1 MALYAT
7 DAVVLGARSWGE
19 ADKIMTFFT
28 KERGLVRATAFG
40 CRRPRS
46 PLAGA
51 MQMFSELELQ
61 LAEGRRL
68 DTVRTAT
75 TKRHYKKLG
84 EDLSCMAYGAFVAE
98 FLRGCLADGQPEPAM
113 YARLLEI
120 LAAFEQRNPRVTAL
134 AAVYQ
139 LLEFTGLQLHYERC
153 VHCAKPIE
161 DDAYFAQNEGGAL
174 CPACFRDMQ
183 AYQERQDRQRSGQ
196 SGAAYGAALPFPA
209 GVRQL
214 IVRLR
219 DLDWQDPQQLRI
231 RSADLVAAENI
242 MLAYLPTILG
252 QPLKSLAFIQQ
263 VTA

>member
-40 CRRPRS
+40 CRRSRS

-139 LLEFTGLQLHYERC
+139 LLEL
-153 VHCAKPIE
+153 
-161 DDAYFAQNEGGAL
+161 DDALAL
-174 CPACFRDMQ
+174 TPRTW
-183 AYQERQDRQRSGQ
+183 G
-196 SGAAYGAALPFPA
+196 
-209 GVRQL
+209 
-214 IVRLR
+214 
-219 DLDWQDPQQLRI
+219 
-231 RSADLVAAENI
+231 
-242 MLAYLPTILG
+242 
-252 QPLKSLAFIQQ
+252 
-263 VTA
+263 